1 MMLTLLD
8 EHFSARVSNSRD
20 GNSFHSVLECGYYS
34 GHKGVVTRVR
44 CSGIFNYKFIT
55 NLLLILLVK
64 KKIENRS
71 AFNKVIF
78 WSRCRNLHAVGQYW
92 DSVFRH

>member
-8 EHFSARVSNSRD
+8 EHFSARVSNGRVLC
-20 GNSFHSVLECGYYS
+20 GNSFHSVVECGYYS

-44 CSGIFNYKFIT
+44 CTGIFNYKFIT

-64 KKIENRS
+64 KIENRS

-78 WSRCRNLHAVGQYW
+78 
-92 DSVFRH
+92 